1 MFFNLFRDT
10 QEQMQDLLLETRSY
24 VGLQKKALMVET
36 RDKLS
41 TILSHLAIAVVC
53 LVLGGIVL
61 LFFSFFI
68 AYLLGQYFGNNAL
81 GFACVTAF
89 VLLLL
94 LLFWYNRVAW
104 VVIPITKM
112 MTTQFT
118 ADDADATSEEVGQ
131 QLQESR
137 NRMSQNFNQL
147 LNPAEEAEGKVQNLS
162 GWISRGFAIYE
173 GLRMGLTVIRA
184 LSGMF
189 GTKRIRRRR

>member
-10 QEQMQDLLLETRSY
+10 QEQMQDLLLETRWY

-89 VLLLL
+89 VLLESPDGLSSL
-94 LLFWYNRVAW
+94 KRGQKIKAVLSGVLPSYMVPRKFVAL
-104 VVIPITKM
+104 
-112 MTTQFT
+112 
-118 ADDADATSEEVGQ
+118 DA
-131 QLQESR
+131 
-137 NRMSQNFNQL
+137 FP
-147 LNPAEEAEGKVQNLS
+147 LNTNGKVDKKSL
-162 GWISRGFAIYE
+162 A
-173 GLRMGLTVIRA
+173 A
-184 LSGMF
+184 LL
-189 GTKRIRRRR
+189 